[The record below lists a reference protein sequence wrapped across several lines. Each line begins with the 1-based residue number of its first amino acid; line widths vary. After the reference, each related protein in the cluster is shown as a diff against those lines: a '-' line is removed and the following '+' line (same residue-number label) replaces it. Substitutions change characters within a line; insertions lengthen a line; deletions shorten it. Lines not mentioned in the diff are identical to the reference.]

1 MNLFERG
8 KCPILM
14 SKARYLKHHSKIQI
28 IVSATDV
35 YILNYIYIKSLLS
48 NISYALFKNNK
59 WMHHNTF
66 TCKITCRVTCR
77 IRSIIVAL
85 CWVLLM
91 KNKKHISAQFQGQ
104 GTAVKVKVQQYSVW
118 THLNKT
124 QTSSTQVLYK
134 WLFLE
139 FIKCSKHFL
148 YYIMYLNARV
158 EKRKIMVWFWLKVV

>member
-14 SKARYLKHHSKIQI
+14 SKARYLKHHSKIQL

-91 KNKKHISAQFQGQ
+91 KNNNTLVHNF
-104 GTAVKVKVQQYSVW
+104 KVKVLQSRSRY
-118 THLNKT
+118 
-124 QTSSTQVLYK
+124 SSTQYEHI
-134 WLFLE
+134 W
-139 FIKCSKHFL
+139 IKHKHQVHKF
-148 YYIMYLNARV
+148 YINDC
-158 EKRKIMVWFWLKVV
+158 F